1 MNSMNKDTIRAR
13 IQQIGIIPAIRL
25 SSAEDA
31 LFAIEAVSNSGIPIA
46 EVTMTTPGA
55 LDVIS
60 GLARNRPELI
70 VGAGSIVDM
79 ETARRCLDA
88 GAKFL
93 TSPGFDLQTV
103 EFAAKQNVVVLPGA
117 MTPSEVMAAWKAGSD
132 FIKVFPCSLL
142 GGASYIK
149 ALKSPFP
156 NVPLIASGG
165 VTERNIADFF
175 LAGAAAVGIGRD
187 LISPEAV
194 RRREPDWIRELA
206 RRFLQIIKDTRSQ
219 MAA

>member
-1 MNSMNKDTIRAR
+1 MNRESVKAR
-13 IQQIGIIPAIRL
+13 IEQIGIIPAIRS

-31 LFAIEAVSNSGIPIA
+31 LFAVEAVSNSGIPIA

-55 LDVIS
+55 LDVITA
-60 GLARNRPELI
+60 LARSRPELI
-70 VGAGSIVDM
+70 VGAGSIVDI

-93 TSPGFDLQTV
+93 TSPGLDLQIV
-103 EFAAKQNVVVLPGA
+103 EFAAKQNAVVLPGA
-117 MTPSEVMAAWKAGSD
+117 LTPSEIMAAWKADSD
-132 FIKVFPCSLL
+132 FVKVFPCSLL
-142 GGASYIK
+142 GGASYIR

-165 VTERNIADFF
+165 VTERNIGDFF